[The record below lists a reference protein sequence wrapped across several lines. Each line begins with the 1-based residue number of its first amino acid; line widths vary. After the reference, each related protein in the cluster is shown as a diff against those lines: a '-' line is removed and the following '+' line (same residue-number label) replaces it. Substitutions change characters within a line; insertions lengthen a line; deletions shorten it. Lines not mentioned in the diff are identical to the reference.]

1 MGSVSGAGASE
12 SHPLHLGQMNQ
23 SPSSLSVPYVLD
35 LQEDCIVLTFQ
46 RIDRVK
52 ARGLQTS
59 DVVRKAIGLHA
70 RAAKVPGGEIQVVVV
85 AVTNLPGGAIR
96 AISLGWE
103 ERRQM

>member
-70 RAAKVPGGEIQVVVV
+70 RAAKVVKTRFGLIKYGLPCTLQVI
-85 AVTNLPGGAIR
+85 TSTKIIFL
-96 AISLGWE
+96 LE
-103 ERRQM
+103 